1 MFSRLVG
8 GGKKKKKQSLQD
20 LTTFMNPGK
29 QRLRELKSIRQAAL
43 QRTLTSLQ
51 SNIKLRSQKLQ
62 PISEKYVAGIE
73 KEDVYQSPIKLP
85 TVKKTESEKLIG
97 KKKTEEENLEEGEK
111 SKDDDTEVKKD
122 DDTALKKDDDTEV
135 KKGDDDD
142 AKKDEA
148 ENKITKEDG
157 TEKKKPTS
165 ILDEPPKT
173 RKKTDKEKRLER
185 EAREKAEKEAKERE
199 ELEQLRAKWPIMKNV
214 SKKKDSAPSG
224 RLDDERWHNFLKE
237 QFKILKLT
245 PNVSITTIVHVLLYI
260 YIPRTLLT
268 TNTCITRYI
277 GLLDTSQFRN
287 CISRKRGV

>member
-20 LTTFMNPGK
+20 LTTLMNPGK

-51 SNIKLRSQKLQ
+51 DNIKLRSQKLQ
-62 PISEKYVAGIE
+62 PISEKYVAGKV
-73 KEDVYQSPIKLP
+73 KEDVYKSPKKLL
-85 TVKKTESEKLIG
+85 TVKKTESENKIG
-97 KKKTEEENLEEGEK
+97 KKAEEENLEEEQK
-111 SKDDDTEVKKD
+111 S
-122 DDTALKKDDDTEV
+122 KDDDTEV

-142 AKKDEA
+142 AKKDEE
-148 ENKITKEDG
+148 ENTITKAGG
-157 TEKKKPTS
+157 TKKKKPTS
-165 ILDEPPKT
+165 ILDEPQKT

-214 SKKKDSAPSG
+214 SKKKNSAPSG

-237 QFKILKLT
+237 QFKILKLS
-245 PNVSITTIVHVLLYI
+245 PNVSITTIVRVLLYI

-268 TNTCITRYI
+268 RNTCIP
-277 GLLDTSQFRN
+277 
-287 CISRKRGV
+287 